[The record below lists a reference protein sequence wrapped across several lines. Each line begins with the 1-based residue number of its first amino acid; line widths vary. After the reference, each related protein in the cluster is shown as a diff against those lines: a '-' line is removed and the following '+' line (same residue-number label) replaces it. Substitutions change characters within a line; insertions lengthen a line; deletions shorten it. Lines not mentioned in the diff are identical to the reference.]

1 MQTAPGKNRRV
12 AERQPLF
19 WAALAYAI
27 GIIFGTYL
35 KLPTMWWPAIAAF
48 ACAIAYCSR
57 KWEGLARAFGLGA
70 LVAASAWIAKSRPAA
85 NTGKDI
91 LPYANHTEVLV
102 TAHVIREGDW
112 QARGEQEIR
121 QVLDMQIENVIAAG
135 KSHPVSAG
143 LRLAV
148 YADHDGNPRPF
159 YYGQRLQFSAK
170 LSPPRNF
177 HDPGAFD
184 YQKYLNENGIEVLGS
199 AKLNSVMALPGFEGS
214 WIEQWRARMHRSLI
228 QKIHSLWKPDE
239 ANLLDAMVIGE
250 ESFVSHAWRMDFQ
263 RTGTYHLLVVSGMNV
278 GILAFVTFWFLRS
291 LLRLNDAIASLVT
304 IAATMAYAFLTY
316 VGAPVWRAT
325 LMLALFL
332 CARLVYRQRSMLN
345 AIGIAALGVLLFDPQ
360 ALFGASFQMT
370 FLCVV
375 VIAGVGVPLLERT
388 SQPFARGL
396 RQLDSLAYDFS
407 CPPRVAQ
414 FRLDLRMISG
424 RIGRFIGRRPAE
436 FLLKIFGRCTF
447 GTFEIL
453 FISLLMQV
461 GMALPMAYYFHRV
474 TVTALPANILVLPL
488 TEVMMPAAVGAVGL
502 GYVWTWLAKIPAFIT
517 VLSLDA
523 ITRTIHLLG
532 TLRVADLRVPT
543 PALTA
548 IVFTIGA
555 LALALCL
562 ARRRGLLAWSGLILL
577 AIGAFWIAEAPP
589 RPKLLSKILEVT
601 AIDVGQ
607 GDSLFLAFPDGHTA
621 LVDAGGMPEWM
632 HSEFDI
638 GEEVVS
644 PYLWS
649 RGIRRLDAVEVTHPH
664 ADHIGGMFAVLAN
677 FRPKELWIGNN
688 SLDDEREMQALI
700 AEAHELGIRVVEHQ
714 AGDSLAFG
722 GTVLRFLAPRPTPF
736 TRKRRQNENSLVMK
750 ISYQGTSA
758 LLEGDAEKQIER
770 QIALEQ
776 PEADLLKIAHHGSAT
791 STIPELLAAV
801 HPRFAVISVGANN
814 VYGHPRAEV
823 LQRLAQAHVQ
833 TYRTDQDGA
842 VTFYLDGKGVTPRT
856 FLPQ

>member
-1 MQTAPGKNRRV
+1 MQSAPGKTRRF

-19 WAALAYAI
+19 WAALAYAL

-35 KLPTMWWPAIAAF
+35 KLPTIWWLAVAAF
-48 ACAIAYCSR
+48 ACAGAYCSR
-57 KWEGLARAFGLGA
+57 KWEDLARVLGLSA
-70 LVAASAWIAKSRPAA
+70 LLATSAWIARARPAL
-85 NTGKDI
+85 NTGTDVF
-91 LPYANHTEVLV
+91 PYANRSEVLV

-112 QARGEQEIR
+112 QARGDQEIR
-121 QVLDMQIENVIAAG
+121 QLLDVQTENI
-135 KSHPVSAG
+135 VSAEKLHSVNAG

-148 YADHDGNPRPF
+148 YAHRDDHPTLF
-159 YYGQRLQFSAK
+159 SYGQRLQFVAK

-184 YQKYLNENGIEVLGS
+184 YQNYLNENGITVLGS
-199 AKLNSVMALPGFEGS
+199 AKSDSISVLPGFEGNRL
-214 WIEQWRARMHRSLI
+214 EQWRARMHRSLI

-239 ANLLDAMVIGE
+239 ANLLDAMVVGE
-250 ESFVSHAWRMDFQ
+250 ESFISHQWRMDFQ

-278 GILAFVTFWFLRS
+278 GILAFVTFWFLRR
-291 LLRLNDAIASLVT
+291 LLRVNDVVSSLIT
-304 IAATMAYAFLTY
+304 IALTAAYAFLTY
-316 VGAPVWRAT
+316 VGPPVWRAT

-332 CARLVYRQRSMLN
+332 CARLLYRQRSMLN
-345 AIGIAALGVLLFDPQ
+345 AIGIAALGVLLVDPQ

-375 VIAGVGVPLLERT
+375 VIAGIGVPLLERT

-396 RQLDSLAYDFS
+396 WHLDSLAYDVF
-407 CPPRVAQ
+407 CPPKVAQ
-414 FRLDLRMISG
+414 FRLDLRMIAG
-424 RIGRFIGRRPAE
+424 RVDRFIGERTAK
-436 FLLKIFGRCTF
+436 FMLKIFGRCTF
-447 GTFEIL
+447 GTFEVL

-474 TVTALPANILVLPL
+474 TVTALPANVLVLPL
-488 TEVMMPAAVGAVGL
+488 TEIMMPAAVCALGL
-502 GYVWTWLAKIPAFIT
+502 GYVWTWPAKGPAYIT
-517 VLSLDA
+517 ALSLGA

-532 TLRVADLRVPT
+532 TLRIADLRVPT
-543 PALTA
+543 PALAA
-548 IVFTIGA
+548 IVFSIGA
-555 LALALCL
+555 LALALWL
-562 ARRRGLLAWSGLILL
+562 ARQRAMLAGTGLILL
-577 AIGAFWIAEAPP
+577 AVGAFWIAEVPP
-589 RPKLLSKILEVT
+589 RPNVAPKILEVT

-607 GDSLFLAFPDGHTA
+607 GDSLFLAFPDGHTV

-649 RGIRRLDAVEVTHPH
+649 RGIQRLDAVEVTHPH

-677 FRPKELWIGNN
+677 FRPRELWIGSNA
-688 SLDDEREMQALI
+688 SGQEREMQALI
-700 AEAHELGIRVVEHQ
+700 AEARELGIRVVEHQ

-722 GTVLRFLAPRPTPF
+722 GTVLRFLAPSPTPF
-736 TRKRRQNENSLVMK
+736 TSNRRQNENSLVMK

-758 LLEGDAEKQIER
+758 LLEGDAEKQVER
-770 QIALEQ
+770 QIAREQ